1 MGVSSIFVLIFFGSF
16 LGVQSGVSGVLQDV
30 ASQKRRVVQW
40 LVPYGNITTINQYVT
55 IWGQLKDNHR
65 PLQNLYAAS
74 AYALKENN
82 ASLGY
87 ATTPAGEASYG
98 LQMEQIGMPALRSL
112 GLGDSILGMCYV
124 THYQAIAN
132 MLKNTSAFIN
142 QLLLKADEQSLLGF
156 DIDYEPQGVIKAE
169 EVNKADGISS
179 STFMQFVQ
187 DLAAAL
193 HSRNKILTIDIS
205 GCPDSNAFH
214 CASVSTPN
222 SFPGLALVNCEDS
235 FGAGSLDSI
244 KQLQQSDGISSALA
258 DRWAPGWEPNNIG
271 PQAFQTALSYL
282 VSSDACSVAN
292 GVCPTAIST
301 WAVNEWN
308 TGPQP
313 QWLFDAINS
322 FLDAPL
328 VSSTTKNSALPLL
341 SNVFGSNM
349 VFQRNVPAAIW
360 GWTSVGSTV
369 TVLFRG
375 VNFTSPPTDDAGKW
389 EVNIPAQPAS
399 ENIDITITDT
409 FGNVVSLTNVAFG
422 DVFW

>member
-142 QLLLKADEQSLLGF
+142 
-156 DIDYEPQGVIKAE
+156 
-169 EVNKADGISS
+169 
-179 STFMQFVQ
+179 
-187 DLAAAL
+187 
-193 HSRNKILTIDIS
+193 
-205 GCPDSNAFH
+205 
-214 CASVSTPN
+214 
-222 SFPGLALVNCEDS
+222 
-235 FGAGSLDSI
+235 
-244 KQLQQSDGISSALA
+244 
-258 DRWAPGWEPNNIG
+258 
-271 PQAFQTALSYL
+271 
-282 VSSDACSVAN
+282 
-292 GVCPTAIST
+292 
-301 WAVNEWN
+301 
-308 TGPQP
+308 
-313 QWLFDAINS
+313 
-322 FLDAPL
+322 
-328 VSSTTKNSALPLL
+328 
-341 SNVFGSNM
+341 
-349 VFQRNVPAAIW
+349 
-360 GWTSVGSTV
+360 
-369 TVLFRG
+369 
-375 VNFTSPPTDDAGKW
+375 
-389 EVNIPAQPAS
+389 
-399 ENIDITITDT
+399 
-409 FGNVVSLTNVAFG
+409 
-422 DVFW
+422 